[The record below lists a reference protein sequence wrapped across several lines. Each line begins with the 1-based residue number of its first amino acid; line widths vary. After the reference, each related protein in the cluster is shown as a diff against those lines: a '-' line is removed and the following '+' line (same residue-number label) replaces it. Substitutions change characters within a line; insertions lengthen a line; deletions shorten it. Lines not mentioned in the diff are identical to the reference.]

1 MFIRQMKPLVLLR
14 YLRCSETFSPNLDP
28 HRSPLVE
35 QRLKF
40 PGWRGRAI
48 FGGRYGVLA
57 LMSKLQSPG
66 IRATVGDR
74 PYLCYGLRNFK
85 MN

>member
-1 MFIRQMKPLVLLR
+1 
-14 YLRCSETFSPNLDP
+14 
-28 HRSPLVE
+28 
-35 QRLKF
+35 
-40 PGWRGRAI
+40 
-48 FGGRYGVLA
+48 
-57 LMSKLQSPG
+57 MSKLQSPG